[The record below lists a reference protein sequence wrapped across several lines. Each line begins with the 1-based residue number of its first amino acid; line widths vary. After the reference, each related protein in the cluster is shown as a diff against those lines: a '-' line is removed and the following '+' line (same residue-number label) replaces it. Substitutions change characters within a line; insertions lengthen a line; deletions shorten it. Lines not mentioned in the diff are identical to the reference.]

1 MKVQQKLDK
10 VLEAVRQKSQEE
22 VGSLMGV
29 DFQMSHL
36 FNRLVGKE
44 EYFDEQTSKKIVA
57 QIDVTGEIEGRG
69 GLVIGVRDAI
79 RLGGTLIMLPLSE
92 LEEVVKSENYTEE
105 IEDSY
110 GEIANIIAGSYT
122 KVFEEMFPK
131 NCRFVRKEQALVV
144 PQKVE
149 TESPDPFTDQW
160 YYWVKASMKIDDH
173 QMDDLDMLIPA
184 EAFGLEVPQS
194 EKEPSTP
201 QNQGEEAE
209 QEQATAK
216 AEQGE
221 AAAAPSEQDQAAAS
235 GEQEEAVPPDEQ
247 RAAAES
253 EKHESDEPSQQ
264 NERPAPLTS
273 DEGKKQKKKIDTILK
288 NCSKLAAEEVGALLG
303 VDVHLDP
310 PENKYIDKEE
320 FFQEEA
326 SGRQMLARMDVMA
339 EQEESSYLFV
349 GLKDVIRLGSILIM
363 LPPSEMETAIS
374 EEELSADTEDA
385 YGEVANIISGV
396 YTQVFQEQF
405 SKNMR
410 FVKTS
415 LEVISPMKVDTE
427 SDDVI
432 PEQPYYL
439 SSSTLKVGDRECGQV
454 SMLFPVNIL
463 HLAQTDD
470 TEEAVETSSAVEDL
484 QSAQHTA
491 DSPRLSGTGGASL
504 NEQRSGADSAI
515 EVLIV
520 ENDEEEAK
528 KIETELKKSGVTTKC
543 VSFKENISLHL
554 TSELRLIFIV
564 MQEIDEQAYG
574 VLIKVNTQ
582 STAPIV
588 AAGSEWTRSKVI
600 KAVKY
605 GVHDILVTPATNA
618 DIHEKVEHNIIKMA
632 A

>member
-470 TEEAVETSSAVEDL
+470 TEEAVETSSAGEDL
-484 QSAQHTA
+484 QSAQHAA

>member
-1 MKVQQKLDK
+1 MKTQQKLDK

-29 DFQMSHL
+29 EFKMSHL
-36 FNRLVGKE
+36 FNKLVDKE
-44 EYFDEQTSKKIVA
+44 EFFDEQASKKVVA
-57 QIDVTGEIEGRG
+57 RIDVTGEIEGHG

-92 LEEVVKSENYTEE
+92 LDEAVKSENYTEE

-149 TESPDPFTDQW
+149 KESPDPFADQW
-160 YYWVKASMKIDDH
+160 YYWVKASMKIDDQ

-184 EAFGLEVPQS
+184 EPFGLDVPQS
-194 EKEPSTP
+194 EKEPLTP
-201 QNQGEEAE
+201 QNQEEESEQDQTTAQEEQKEAATPDE
-209 QEQATAK
+209 QEQAPASS
-216 AEQGE
+216 EQEE
-221 AAAAPSEQDQAAAS
+221 AAAA
-235 GEQEEAVPPDEQ
+235 DEQ
-247 RAAAES
+247 QETPES
-253 EKHESDEPSQQ
+253 EGLENDEFSQQ
-264 NERPAPLTS
+264 KERPALLTS
-273 DEGKKQKKKIDTILK
+273 TEGKKQKKKIDTILK
-288 NCSKLAAEEVGALLG
+288 NCSKLVADEVGALLG

-320 FFQEEA
+320 FFGEEA

-339 EQEESSYLFV
+339 EHEGSSYLFV

-363 LPPSEMETAIS
+363 LPPSEMETAIG

-396 YTQVFQEQF
+396 YTQVFQEHY
-405 SKNMR
+405 SKSMR
-410 FVKTS
+410 FVKTG
-415 LEVISPMKVDTE
+415 LEVVSPLKVDTQ

-432 PEQPYYL
+432 PEQSYYL
-439 SSSTLKVGDRECGQV
+439 SSSKLKLGDRECGQV
-454 SMLFPVNIL
+454 AMLFPVDIL
-463 HLAQTDD
+463 QLAQVDD
-470 TEEAVETSSAVEDL
+470 PGEAADTSSAGEEL
-484 QSAQHTA
+484 QPAQHAA
-491 DSPRLSGTGGASL
+491 DSSRPSGTGGASGD
-504 NEQRSGADSAI
+504 EQRSGADTAI

-520 ENDEEEAK
+520 ENDAEEAK
-528 KIETELKKSGVTTKC
+528 KIETELKKSGVTAKC

-554 TSELRLIFIV
+554 TSELRLIIIV

-605 GVHDILVTPATNA
+605 GVHDILVTPATDA

>member
-253 EKHESDEPSQQ
+253 EKHESDAPSQQ
-264 NERPAPLTS
+264 KERPAPLTS

-470 TEEAVETSSAVEDL
+470 TEEAVETSSAGEDL
-484 QSAQHTA
+484 QSAQHAA